1 MRIPE
6 ISNVDIPDG
15 YFTATEEEKQII
27 CIELLDTI
35 FQMVDEVI
43 LPEYNRFE
51 IIKIILKHSVEHN
64 KNKEQ
69 YEICQILSDIL
80 KLIDESE
87 D

>member
-1 MRIPE
+1 MEICDIDIPE
-6 ISNVDIPDG
+6 G
-15 YFTATEEEKQII
+15 YFTATEEQKQLA

-35 FQMVDEVI
+35 YQMVDEVI

-69 YEICQILSDIL
+69 YEICAVLSDIL
-80 KLIDESE
+80 KLIDE
-87 D
+87 